1 MTSISSVVSV
11 VSSCLLLV
19 TITTGAPKYHQK
31 YDKPGHLN
39 KFPGIQYHYNK
50 NYIPEEDII
59 ADWNNPW
66 NFNRDMRLP
75 NFGPWMDREDGRVT
89 TIKDA
94 EDEDDG
100 RVTTIKDREDGD
112 EETVQKRSFQ
122 NMFRLFK
129 KSLDSR
135 SSNNDVE
142 DEDDER
148 VDNIKDREDADEED
162 ADKETVQKRSFQKM
176 FRLFKKSLDSRS
188 SKTEKR
194 NFVPMLG

>member
-1 MTSISSVVSV
+1 MASLSSV
-11 VSSCLLLV
+11 VSSCSLLV
-19 TITTGAPKYHQK
+19 SITTGAPKYYQK
-31 YDKPGHLN
+31 YDKPGHLI
-39 KFPGIQYHYNK
+39 KFPTIQYHYNK

-89 TIKDA
+89 TIKDV

-100 RVTTIKDREDGD
+100 KVTTINDREDGD

-176 FRLFKKSLDSRS
+176 FRLFKKSLDSRL

>member
-1 MTSISSVVSV
+1 MASLSSV

-19 TITTGAPKYHQK
+19 SITTGAPKYHQK
-31 YDKPGHLN
+31 YDKPGQYN
-39 KFPGIQYHYNK
+39 KFPTIQYHYNK

-75 NFGPWMDREDGRVT
+75 SFGPWMDREDGRVT

-135 SSNNDVE
+135 SSNKDE
-142 DEDDER
+142 DEGR
-148 VDNIKDREDADEED
+148 VITIKDIEDADEEVVD
-162 ADKETVQKRSFQKM
+162 KEDLDKETVQKRSFQKM
-176 FRLFKKSLDSRS
+176 FRLFKKSPDSRS